1 MNGVIAVRSL
11 LVADTGVTSLVPVVR
26 IAAGMLP
33 QGTDLPAISL
43 MSVSSVDR
51 NVPAPGA
58 KRRVTERVQV
68 TVLARTYPEVKAI
81 IAAVRQAVAPDKKTP
96 SHSLM
101 YGADASIA
109 GELAQLDGIHR
120 HAPFHHHIGCG
131 NPVAGFPNLHHHR
144 SALGGKP

>member
-11 LVADTGVTSLVPVVR
+11 LVADTGVTALVPNAR

-81 IAAVRQAVAPDKKTP
+81 LAAVRNAAADQMPAIDGLTDVTVHTDSAGPDF
-96 SHSLM
+96 
-101 YGADASIA
+101 
-109 GELAQLDGIHR
+109 LDEETGIHMQTHDFR
-120 HAPFHHHIGCG
+120 VSFNEA
-131 NPVAGFPNLHHHR
+131 R
-144 SALGGKP
+144 

>member
-11 LVADTGVTSLVPVVR
+11 LVADTGLTALIPVAR

-51 NVPAPGA
+51 NISAPGP

-68 TVLARTYPEVKAI
+68 TVLAATYRQVKAI
-81 IAAVRQAVAPDKKTP
+81 LAAVRKAAVDQMPTIDGLFDVTVHTDTAGPDF
-96 SHSLM
+96 
-101 YGADASIA
+101 
-109 GELAQLDGIHR
+109 LDEETGIHMQSQDLR
-120 HAPFHHHIGCG
+120 VSFNEA
-131 NPVAGFPNLHHHR
+131 R
-144 SALGGKP
+144 

>member
-1 MNGVIAVRSL
+1 MNGVLAVRSL
-11 LVADTGVTSLVPVVR
+11 LVVHTGVTSLVPVAR

-51 NVPAPGA
+51 NVPAPSA

-81 IAAVRQAVAPDKKTP
+81 IAAVRQAAADQMPTIDGLFDVTVHTDSAGPDFHDEET
-96 SHSLM
+96 
-101 YGADASIA
+101 
-109 GELAQLDGIHR
+109 GIHMQTHDFR
-120 HAPFHHHIGCG
+120 VSFNEA
-131 NPVAGFPNLHHHR
+131 R
-144 SALGGKP
+144 

>member
-81 IAAVRQAVAPDKKTP
+81 IAVVRQAVADQMPTIDGLFDVTVHTDSAGPDF
-96 SHSLM
+96 
-101 YGADASIA
+101 
-109 GELAQLDGIHR
+109 LDEETGIHMQTQDFR
-120 HAPFHHHIGCG
+120 VSFNEA
-131 NPVAGFPNLHHHR
+131 R
-144 SALGGKP
+144 

>member
-11 LVADTGVTSLVPVVR
+11 LVADTGVTALVPIAR

-68 TVLARTYPEVKAI
+68 TVLARAYPEVKAI
-81 IAAVRQAVAPDKKTP
+81 LAAVRQAAADQMPTIDGLTDVTVHTDSAGPDF
-96 SHSLM
+96 
-101 YGADASIA
+101 
-109 GELAQLDGIHR
+109 LDEETGIHMQTQDFR
-120 HAPFHHHIGCG
+120 VSFNEARLASP
-131 NPVAGFPNLHHHR
+131 
-144 SALGGKP
+144 S

>member
-11 LVADTGVTSLVPVVR
+11 LVADTGVTSLVPVAR
-26 IAAGMLP
+26 IAAGMLA
-33 QGTDLPAISL
+33 QGTDLRAISL

-81 IAAVRQAVAPDKKTP
+81 IAAARRAAADQMPTIDGLFDVTVHTDSAGPDF
-96 SHSLM
+96 
-101 YGADASIA
+101 
-109 GELAQLDGIHR
+109 LDEETGIHMQTQDFR
-120 HAPFHHHIGCG
+120 VSFNEA
-131 NPVAGFPNLHHHR
+131 R
-144 SALGGKP
+144 

>member
-1 MNGVIAVRSL
+1 MNGVVAVRSI
-11 LVADTGVTSLVPVVR
+11 LVADTGVTGPVPMAR

-68 TVLARTYPEVKAI
+68 TVLARTYPEAKAI
-81 IAAVRQAVAPDKKTP
+81 IAAVRQAAADQMPTIDGLFDVTVHTDSAGPDF
-96 SHSLM
+96 
-101 YGADASIA
+101 
-109 GELAQLDGIHR
+109 LDEETGIHMQTHDFR
-120 HAPFHHHIGCG
+120 VSFNEA
-131 NPVAGFPNLHHHR
+131 R
-144 SALGGKP
+144 

>member
-11 LVADTGVTSLVPVVR
+11 LVADTGLTSLVSVAR

-81 IAAVRQAVAPDKKTP
+81 IAAVRQAAADQMPTIDGLFDVTVHTDSAGPDF
-96 SHSLM
+96 
-101 YGADASIA
+101 
-109 GELAQLDGIHR
+109 LDEETGIHMQTQDFR
-120 HAPFHHHIGCG
+120 VSFNEARLASP
-131 NPVAGFPNLHHHR
+131 
-144 SALGGKP
+144 S

>member
-11 LVADTGVTSLVPVVR
+11 LVADTGVTSLVPVAR
-26 IAAGMLP
+26 IAAGMLA

-43 MSVSSVDR
+43 ISVSSVDR

-81 IAAVRQAVAPDKKTP
+81 IAAARQAAADRMPTIDGLFDVTVHTDSAGPDF
-96 SHSLM
+96 
-101 YGADASIA
+101 
-109 GELAQLDGIHR
+109 LDEETGIHMQTQDFR
-120 HAPFHHHIGCG
+120 
-131 NPVAGFPNLHHHR
+131 VAFNEAR
-144 SALGGKP
+144 

>member
-11 LVADTGVTSLVPVVR
+11 LVADTGLTALVPVAR
-26 IAAGMLP
+26 IVAGMLP

-68 TVLARTYPEVKAI
+68 TVLARAYPEAKAI
-81 IAAVRQAVAPDKKTP
+81 LAAVRKAAADQMPAIDGLTDVTVHTDSAGPDF
-96 SHSLM
+96 
-101 YGADASIA
+101 
-109 GELAQLDGIHR
+109 LDEETGIHMQTQDFR
-120 HAPFHHHIGCG
+120 VSFNEARLASP
-131 NPVAGFPNLHHHR
+131 
-144 SALGGKP
+144 S